1 MKIQE
6 AIDWADEMK
15 PNAFTSKVKLA
26 WLNAL
31 EGRIAADVFLMA
43 PAEIAVL
50 RYTEEDMGAELLV
63 APRRYL
69 HPVASG
75 QDRRGKRGV
84 QQVRQQHADLQ

>member
-15 PNAFTSKVKLA
+15 PNAFTSEAKLA

-43 PAEIAVL
+43 PAEIAAL
-50 RYTEEDMGAELLV
+50 RYTEEDME
-63 APRRYL
+63 PID
-69 HPVASG
+69 P
-75 QDRRGKRGV
+75 
-84 QQVRQQHADLQ
+84 ADLSDLPGESEGEDTEADEEEHSL